1 MLGAKF
7 KTALHKI
14 YFWGDLMSIK
24 NVTVMGAG
32 VLGSQIAFQAAFHGY
47 DVVIYDINEEAISAG
62 KAKLDKL
69 VGIYGDYFNNVEQA
83 EQSINRL
90 TLTSHLKKAVADAD
104 LMIESVPEVKEIKI
118 DFYQKVAK
126 VAPEKTIFATNS
138 STMLPSDFREYTG
151 RPEKFLALHFANE
164 VWKNNTAEVMGHSE
178 TDRKYEE
185 ELLDFSGKI
194 GMLPIHVKKEQPG
207 YIVNSLLVPLLHAA
221 ELLYANGIGEIED
234 IDRSWMAATGAP
246 AGPFAMLD
254 IVGLTT
260 AYNIAKMASVDNPQM
275 ESAAAMLKKYV
286 DAGKLGTSTGEGFYK
301 YPNPTYREFF
311 KNAND

>member
-1 MLGAKF
+1 M
-7 KTALHKI
+7 
-14 YFWGDLMSIK
+14 DIK
-24 NVTVMGAG
+24 NVTIIGAG
-32 VLGSQIAFQAAFHGY
+32 VLGSQIAFQVAFHGY
-47 DVVIYDINEEAISAG
+47 NVILYDINEEAVSAG
-62 KAKLDKL
+62 RAKLDKL

-90 TLTSHLKKAVADAD
+90 TLTSDLNKAVADAD

-126 VAPEKTIFATNS
+126 IAPEKTIFATNS
-138 STMLPSDFREYTG
+138 STMLPSDFRAYTG

-185 ELLDFSGKI
+185 ELLDFAEKI

-207 YIVNSLLVPLLHAA
+207 YIVNALLVPLLHAA
-221 ELLYANGIGEIED
+221 ELLYANDIGEIED
-234 IDRSWMAATGAP
+234 IDRAWMAATGSP

-254 IVGLTT
+254 VVGLST
-260 AYNIAKMASVDNPQM
+260 AYNIAKMASVDNSQM

-301 YPNPTYREFF
+301 YPNPTYKEFF